1 MKASELMTPNPR
13 VCTSDDRIVDAAR
26 MMRDYDVGSLPVVE
40 NSGTN
45 RLIGI
50 ITDRDIVVGP
60 VADELFTAQVG
71 DAMTSNPH
79 SVGVNDD
86 IKKVEEAMKQQQ
98 VRRIP
103 VVDEIGSVV
112 GVIAQADL
120 ALNDRGASDRD
131 VGKVVEEISRPREG
145 QQAR

>member
-1 MKASELMTPNPR
+1 MKARELMTPTPK
-13 VCTSDDRIVDAAR
+13 VCTSDDRVVDAAR

-40 NSGTN
+40 NTGTN

-60 VADELFTAQVG
+60 VAEELFTSTVA
-71 DAMTSNPH
+71 DAMTPDPK
-79 SVGVNDD
+79 SVRDTDD
-86 IKKVEEAMKQQQ
+86 VSAVEKLMKENQ

-103 VVDEIGSVV
+103 VVDEIGSLV

-120 ALNDRGASDRD
+120 ALCDRSASDRD
-131 VGKVVEEISRPREG
+131 VGRVVEEISRPREG
-145 QQAR
+145 SNA

>member
-1 MKASELMTPNPR
+1 MKAKELMTPTPK

-50 ITDRDIVVGP
+50 ITDRDITVGP
-60 VADELFTAQVG
+60 VAEELFTATVG
-71 DAMTSNPH
+71 DVMTANPKT
-79 SVGVNDD
+79 VRADDD
-86 IKKVEEAMKQQQ
+86 ISAVEKVMKENQ

-103 VVDEIGSVV
+103 VVDEIGSIV

-131 VGKVVEEISRPREG
+131 VGRVVEEISRPREG
-145 QQAR
+145 TSA